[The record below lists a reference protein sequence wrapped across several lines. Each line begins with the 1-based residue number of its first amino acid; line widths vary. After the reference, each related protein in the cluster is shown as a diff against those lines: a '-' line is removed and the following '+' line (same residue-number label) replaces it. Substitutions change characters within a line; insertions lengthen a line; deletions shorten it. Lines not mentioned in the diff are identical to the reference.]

1 MGRTREHELVSTWI
15 GGTMPIYVS
24 LFRWTDQGR
33 GDVVTLPDR
42 VTQIT
47 ELFEEMG
54 GKILGIYLT
63 MGQYDQVALLEAP
76 DDEIVARFAVLIAGR
91 GNATSETLRC
101 FSMDELRNLL

>member
-1 MGRTREHELVSTWI
+1 MSTWI
-15 GGTMPIYVS
+15 GGIVPTYVS

-33 GDVVTLPDR
+33 RDVATLPDR
-42 VTQIT
+42 VSTVRGK
-47 ELFEEMG
+47 FEEMG

-76 DDEIVARFAVLIAGR
+76 DDETVARFAVLIAGR

-101 FSMDELRNLL
+101 FSMDEVRNLL

>member
-1 MGRTREHELVSTWI
+1 
-15 GGTMPIYVS
+15 
-24 LFRWTDQGR
+24 
-33 GDVVTLPDR
+33 VVTLPDR

-47 ELFEEMG
+47 DLFEEMG

-63 MGQYDQVALLEAP
+63 MGHYDQVALLEAP
-76 DDEIVARFAVLIAGR
+76 DDETVARFAVLIAGR